1 MERSNTGSSRTVVKK
16 LLNKYAIY
24 IIFVGMCVI
33 LSLLTP
39 NFLKMRNILN
49 VIRQV
54 CVFGTIGLGVTLC
67 IITAGTDL
75 SAGSV
80 AACAGIVS
88 AIFAQRGGG
97 VNLLLAIVLGV
108 LTGALAGLINGV
120 LIVKGEIP
128 PFIATLGMMSAAR
141 GAALLIS
148 KGLPISNLDEAYIVI
163 GQGDILGIPV
173 PIIIFAVLA
182 VIMHITLSKTKFGRS
197 VYAVGGNPLAAVTCG
212 INKNKILIEVYLLEG
227 VMCGIAGI
235 ILTSRVGSGVPTAA
249 LNYEFD
255 AITGAII
262 GGTSFNGG
270 IGTVMGTV
278 VGVLVIGVLNNG
290 MDLLAISSYWQ
301 QVVKGVVI
309 VLAVILDARKNKVF
323 LGK

>member
-1 MERSNTGSSRTVVKK
+1 MEKSNAAGNRTMLKK

-33 LSLLTP
+33 LSMLTP

-54 CVFGTIGLGVTLC
+54 SVFGTIGLGVTLC

-80 AACAGIVS
+80 AACAGVVS
-88 AIFAQRGGG
+88 AIFAQRGGM
-97 VNLLLAIVLGV
+97 NLILAIVLGI

-148 KGLPISNLDEAYIVI
+148 KGLPISNLDAAYIVT
-163 GQGDILGIPV
+163 GQGDILGIPG
-173 PIIIFAVLA
+173 PIIIFAILA
-182 VIMHITLSKTKFGRS
+182 VIMHVTLSKTKFGRS

-309 VLAVILDARKNKVF
+309 VLAVVLDARKNKVF